1 MLTPIARLTFIVLVG
16 ALAFG
21 FVLRDSAEIR
31 DENERLSQQAAEA
44 ERTITLL
51 RQNQAELERRLTEL
65 QTQTQEQADEAQ
77 ALRWRLA
84 AAETEAREL
93 RASVA
98 QLRTERDRLA
108 GLVKALSGLPRTGV
122 AMAGAAWPAGL
133 GLLTAGG
140 VWLGVRGLR
149 RGRRTGTAP
158 AARAPEDIWVRM
170 TREQATCYARLRG
183 LRPVEPAS
191 VHSRAR

>member
-1 MLTPIARLTFIVLVG
+1 MFTPIARLTFIVLVG

-21 FVLRDSAEIR
+21 FVLRDSAEMR
-31 DENERLSQQAAEA
+31 DENLRLSQQMVEA
-44 ERTITLL
+44 DRTIALL
-51 RQNQAELERRLTEL
+51 RQNQVELERRLAEL
-65 QTQTQEQADEAQ
+65 QTQTQQQADEAQ

-93 RASVA
+93 RATAA

-108 GLVKALSGLPRTGV
+108 GLVKALSGLPRTGM

-133 GLLTAGG
+133 GLLTVGG

-149 RGRRTGTAP
+149 RGRRSG
-158 AARAPEDIWVRM
+158 AALAGRTPEDVWVRM

-183 LRPVEPAS
+183 LRPVEPGRAL
-191 VHSRAR
+191 SRTR